1 MTVVWVALGFLAGL
15 LLGAT
20 SVNIGFG
27 NEINQTFTDDVQVLG
42 TVKGKHTTL
51 MSGGTYYTSNIM
63 YTPTEFKIDH
73 FNRGKT
79 IAVDITGREISIDR
93 LYDNPEEVPQR

>member
-1 MTVVWVALGFLAGL
+1 MIVWVVLSFLAGL

-20 SVNIGFG
+20 SVNISFG
-27 NEINQTFTDDVQVLG
+27 NEITQTFTDDVQVLG
-42 TVKGKHTTL
+42 IVKGKHTTL

-73 FNRGKT
+73 FTRDKT
-79 IAVDITGREISIDR
+79 IAVDIKDREISIDR
-93 LYDNPEEVPQR
+93 LYANPEEVPQR